1 MPTTRRPGFRSPRPY
16 ATALLALSMMTIL
29 ASCSD
34 LLGPGSDDGRPF
46 FYYQNEKIYL
56 RVDTRM
62 LTAVTEAEDD
72 SATLR
77 VVLRQSGISVDSIR
91 PMQQPG
97 HWLVHLPSGTS
108 ARRAE
113 NAAQALRF
121 DAGVRFASAVYRQR
135 DGNCPLY
142 MVNRLTVQFLPGADE
157 AAIDQLNAGMGV
169 RNEQVNPWGTRS
181 YEFPLGLVATPLELA
196 ALYHRHRLVDWA
208 EADRIDGCWRLHGSI
223 ASP

>member
-1 MPTTRRPGFRSPRPY
+1 MPITRRSVFRSSRPY
-16 ATALLALSMMTIL
+16 AAALLALSL
-29 ASCSD
+29 ATGLAACSD
-34 LLGPGSDDGRPF
+34 LLGPGSDGGRPF
-46 FYYQNEKIYL
+46 FYYQDQKIYL
-56 RVDTRM
+56 RVDTRT
-62 LTAVTEAEDD
+62 LTAVPEAEGD

-77 VVLRQSGISVDSIR
+77 AVLRQSGISVDSMR
-91 PMQQPG
+91 PMHQPG

-113 NAAQALRF
+113 SAARALRF

-181 YEFPLGLVATPLELA
+181 YEFPRGLVATPLELA

-208 EADRIDGCWRLHGSI
+208 EADRVDG
-223 ASP
+223 